1 MRSVHGIAYTRLWN
15 EQLVSVVQ
23 EFATDFTPPQEAQG
37 GGTGLYCGE
46 QDMFCLDEAAAPR
59 EGGKEQFLA
68 LVALGVEHRLF
79 RRVILWSC
87 GHRVRWLEFTPFRER
102 VSRCRNCESGW
113 SMI

>member
-1 MRSVHGIAYTRLWN
+1 
-15 EQLVSVVQ
+15 LV
-23 EFATDFTPPQEAQG
+23 TW
-37 GGTGLYCGE
+37 
-46 QDMFCLDEAAAPR
+46 CLDEAAAPR